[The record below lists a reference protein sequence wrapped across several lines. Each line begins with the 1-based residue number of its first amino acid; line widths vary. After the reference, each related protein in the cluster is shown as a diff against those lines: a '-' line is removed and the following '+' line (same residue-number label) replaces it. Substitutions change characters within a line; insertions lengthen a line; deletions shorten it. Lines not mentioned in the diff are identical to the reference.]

1 MDPVPVLTAQHQTP
15 ETLEQLTELLVAI
28 GQGEADI
35 RLGPKAHD
43 VLARLVAQP
52 EQVAVG
58 TISSL
63 AEQVGVNA
71 STLTRLAKNLGY
83 GGFSEFQALFRQ
95 TVTEGADFYSQQADK
110 LLSDQRE
117 ELEGFQ
123 RIVNESMQNL
133 QQCLRQLDA
142 DQLHQAAVWLSEAP
156 RVRVYAERQFF
167 SLAGFLRYGLG
178 MIRPGVTQ
186 LQPDRG
192 LADSLIDLSED
203 DVLLV
208 ASCTPYTRNVV
219 EIAETMKESGV
230 RVIAL
235 TDYHASP
242 LATCSDIS
250 FLIPHSSSYIV
261 NSMAAHIVFAEGLI
275 NSVAGVLGD
284 EARRMLQ
291 ANEAMIRKLRIEY

>member
-1 MDPVPVLTAQHQTP
+1 MTVFPHPPSTF
-15 ETLEQLTELLVAI
+15 EQLQQLLLDM
-28 GQGEADI
+28 GQGRSDV
-35 RLGPKAHD
+35 RLGPRAAE

-58 TISSL
+58 NISSL
-63 AEQVGVNA
+63 ARDTGVNA
-71 STLTRLAKNLGY
+71 STLTRLSKSLGY
-83 GGFSEFQALFRQ
+83 GGFNEFQAVFRQ
-95 TVTEGADFYSQQADK
+95 TVTEAGADYYSQQVNR
-110 LLSDQRE
+110 LLGEPCQ

-142 DQLHQAAVWLSEAP
+142 GQLHLAAQWLAYGP

-178 MIRPGVTQ
+178 MIRPGVMQ

-192 LADSLIDLSED
+192 LADNLIDLTAD

-208 ASCTPYTRNVV
+208 ASCMPYTRKVV
-219 EIAETMKESGV
+219 EIAEAMKERGV

-235 TDYHASP
+235 TDYPASP
-242 LATCSDIS
+242 LMACADIS

-261 NSMAAHIVFAEGLI
+261 NSMAAHIVFAEGLV
-275 NSVAGVLGD
+275 NSVAGLLGD
-284 EARRMLQ
+284 DARRMLQ
-291 ANEAMIRKLRIEY
+291 ANEAMIRRLQIEY

>member
-1 MDPVPVLTAQHQTP
+1 MTEPYRPPA
-15 ETLEQLTELLVAI
+15 TLEHLTQLLQAI
-28 GQGEADI
+28 SQGHAPV
-35 RLGPKAHD
+35 RLGPKAHT
-43 VLARLVAQP
+43 VLGRLVAEP

-63 AEQVGVNA
+63 AQRVGVNA
-71 STLTRLAKNLGY
+71 STLTRLAKTLGY
-83 GGFSEFQALFRQ
+83 AGFNDFQALFRESMTQ
-95 TVTEGADFYSQQADK
+95 AGSDFYSQQADK
-110 LLSDQRE
+110 LLSGGGA

-142 DQLHQAAVWLSEAP
+142 DQLHQAAQLLARAP

-178 MIRPGVTQ
+178 MIRPGVVQ

-192 LADSLIDLSED
+192 LADGLVGLTEE

-208 ASCTPYTRNVV
+208 ASCTPYTRKVV
-219 EIAETMKESGV
+219 ELAQAVQGMGV
-230 RVIAL
+230 KVIAL

-242 LATCSDIS
+242 LASCADIS
-250 FLIPHSSSYIV
+250 FLIPHNSSYIV

-284 EARRMLQ
+284 EARQTLQ
-291 ANEAMIRKLRIEY
+291 ANEALIRALKIEY